1 MTFLQDMANNLGA
14 IWFLGAFLVLLGI
27 GGIFAD
33 YVLPRIPWLNRFVNN
48 LPMLA
53 RYKAPA
59 MPTVGNYTVRTP
71 FLGFGPE
78 GELHLD
84 RVYPDGTVRI
94 IGLDANGDYFPLHV
108 PGGTILSHCDKIQE
122 V

>member
-1 MTFLQDMANNLGA
+1 MTFMQDVANNLGA
-14 IWFLGAFLVLLGI
+14 IWFLGIFLVLLGI

-33 YVLPRIPWLNRFVNN
+33 YILPRIPWLNRFVNN

-53 RYKAPA
+53 RYKTPD
-59 MPTVGNYTVRTP
+59 MPSVGNYTVKTP

-84 RVYPDGTVRI
+84 QVYPDGTVRI
-94 IGLDANGDYFPLHV
+94 IGLDGNGDYFPLHV
-108 PGGTILSHCDKIQE
+108 PGETILSHCDKIQE